1 MERRLGA
8 AMDRRK
14 LRESPRSAPSTLSV
28 EVRSR
33 MAAAPSNG
41 GGGMRRKGGNA
52 TTSPTSVVATAHV
65 ESRGD
70 GHHTSGL
77 PRRPDDV
84 SSRGIGGSAGGALI
98 ILRKIAHALLTN
110 LDDEAMRRDDTERIY
125 IYITLIKE
133 AMIGLLVAIGLVSFV
148 LFVDHRFILGLP
160 TARNFRRAT
169 FQLMNDN
176 VTLPKLEEAA
186 GIKFLELEQYHA
198 MRAEIAKAANRT
210 KLGESIFEQRDSD
223 LQQWKKDLAVYIGQL
238 PELVKELE
246 LKDYCERCLWN
257 LEDSPTCTHL
267 NQALTGKFQTGQL
280 MSMMMGAKQRS
291 CEKVEARLLE
301 QWNKTDNDFCGE
313 CAWQLASKPK
323 KKKKGQKK
331 QKKKKF
337 ISCSAKANDLNEE
350 GIRLTRAK
358 IRVMLEK
365 PRCRAS
371 VRAEELRMHRFCHKC
386 MWDDDTWCRE
396 RATELMAEKDY
407 SAKKA
412 VLTTMDERAACE
424 KNATAAEA
432 PKASPRI
439 VREME
444 KEQQTGRFGVAKEAL
459 SRERQAAE
467 ELRMRYDKGKG
478 EEKATKESGEEKEG
492 TADDRSAA
500 KESEEE
506 EEAEEEKEA
515 KDIHRQTVG
524 KESADPSRKKESED

>member
-1 MERRLGA
+1 
-8 AMDRRK
+8 MDRRK
-14 LRESPRSAPSTLSV
+14 LRESPRSAPSSLSLD
-28 EVRSR
+28 VRSR

-41 GGGMRRKGGNA
+41 GVRRKGVGA
-52 TTSPTSVVATAHV
+52 GTSPTSVATADV

-70 GHHTSGL
+70 ERQSSGL
-77 PRRPDDV
+77 PRRQADT

-133 AMIGLLVAIGLVSFV
+133 AMIGLLVAMGLVSFV

-176 VTLPKLEEAA
+176 VTLPNLEEAA

-198 MRAEIAKAANRT
+198 MRQEIAKAANRT
-210 KLGESIFEQRDSD
+210 KLAESIFEQRDSD

-238 PELVKELE
+238 PALVKELE

-257 LEDSPTCTHL
+257 LEDSPTCLHL

-301 QWNKTDNDFCGE
+301 KWNKTDNDFCE
-313 CAWQLASKPK
+313 SCAWQLASKPK
-323 KKKKGQKK
+323 KKRPGQKK

-337 ISCSAKANDLNEE
+337 ISCISKANDLNEEE

-371 VRAEELRMHRFCHKC
+371 VREEELRMHRFCHKC

-432 PKASPRI
+432 PKSSPRI

-467 ELRMRYDKGKG
+467 ELRMRYDNGKG
-478 EEKATKESGEEKEG
+478 DEKAKEESGEEKER
-492 TADDRSAA
+492 TEDRSAA
-500 KESEEE
+500 KESKEDEPEEG
-506 EEAEEEKEA
+506 KEA
-515 KDIHRQTVG
+515 KYDNRETVDEEG
-524 KESADPSRKKESED
+524 RGPKESED